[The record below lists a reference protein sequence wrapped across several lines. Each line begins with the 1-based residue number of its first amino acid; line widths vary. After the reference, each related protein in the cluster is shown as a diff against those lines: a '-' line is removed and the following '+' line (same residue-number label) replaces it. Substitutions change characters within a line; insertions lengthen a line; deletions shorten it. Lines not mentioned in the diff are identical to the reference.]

1 MDQRLPNWR
10 KKMQYIQPPWINYFF
25 SKVQVVKRSLYLS
38 SPYIKN
44 TIASFLYEILRSK
57 PDLNLSIKILTRI
70 KIQDLIEGASDLEA
84 FEKLL
89 EIDKLPG
96 IKAEVRCIS
105 NLHAKVYIFDEDS
118 AIVTSSNL
126 TPSGLK
132 SNIEYGIEIKDSTA
146 IQQMLNDMEAYWY
159 NAETLNMET
168 IKEIWKRM
176 QATESVVK
184 VDRIGPAPKNRSVTT
199 NPSIPIQG
207 AGKRLKSMG
216 QDIENAELDNLYAT
230 TSPTT
235 SRYPKKARVFISTSD
250 NLVDDEDAIG
260 NDNPSID
267 LERERFIEIESSYSE
282 FEENSVEQL
291 ISELK
296 DDNKKRRQRSRMH
309 LEALF
314 VLDGSCIEPYIVEL
328 SSANLNLCC
337 SLLKHLQNSRLAVQ
351 HLLRI
356 LNTAKDESGSLPVKV
371 LKSLNYI
378 APDTLFSFLCK
389 AVKEPLS
396 HNAKEHAIEELKN
409 AIVKLDLQDN
419 DSAIETLIDLTE
431 ETHLKV
437 RNAAYIALGQVG
449 SVKSID
455 YLRNSFKQAKRRKIP
470 LGTQMS
476 ILNGLIAAGIVP
488 NDELMFVRLT
498 YSPIVRFRS
507 ISIKALRQIGEKY
520 WERISTMAESDQ
532 NVEVRTQAAKTLVE
546 INATKAYKVLIKLKE
561 NEPDEK
567 LNKTIISLIHKAGE
581 KQLDEKQLL
590 KNAISGLQSTDSKVR
605 RKSVRILNKLKQ
617 VSAGQYLQTV
627 LSDED
632 GIVRAAAAEAL
643 GSIKDNLSV
652 PKLTEMLENDS
663 YDHARAAAA
672 KALGLI
678 GDKRAV
684 EAIVRGLKD
693 KNGYVRK
700 WCWNSIFKLR

>member
-1 MDQRLPNWR
+1 M
-10 KKMQYIQPPWINYFF
+10 
-25 SKVQVVKRSLYLS
+25 
-38 SPYIKN
+38 
-44 TIASFLYEILRSK
+44 
-57 PDLNLSIKILTRI
+57 TRI

-96 IKAEVRCIS
+96 INAEVRCIS
-105 NLHAKVYIFDEDS
+105 NLHAKVYIFDENS

-132 SNIEYGIEIKDSTA
+132 SNIEYGIEVTDSIA
-146 IQQMLNDMEAYWY
+146 IRQMLNDMEAYWHD
-159 NAETLNMET
+159 AEALTMET

-184 VDRIGPAPKNRSVTT
+184 VDRVGQAPEDRSLTA

-207 AGKRLKSMG
+207 IGKRLKPIG
-216 QDIENAELDNLYAT
+216 QDVEIAELDNLHAT
-230 TSPTT
+230 ISPTT
-235 SRYPKKARVFISTSD
+235 SRYPKKTRVFISTSGD
-250 NLVDDEDAIG
+250 FVEDGDAIS

-267 LERERFIEIESSYSE
+267 LGKERIIEIESSYSE
-282 FEENSVEQL
+282 LEENSVEQL

-296 DDNKKRRQRSRMH
+296 GDSKQRRKRARMH

-314 VLDGSCIEPYIVEL
+314 VLDRSCIEPYIAEL
-328 SSANLNLCC
+328 SNANLNLCC
-337 SLLKHLQNSRLAVQ
+337 SFLKHLQNSRLAVQ

-356 LNTAKDESGSLPVKV
+356 LNSAKTESGSLPVQV
-371 LKSLNYI
+371 LKTLNYI

-419 DSAIETLIDLTE
+419 DSAIETLIDLSE
-431 ETHLKV
+431 DTHLKV

-455 YLRNSFKQAKRRKIP
+455 YLRNAFKQAKRRKIP
-470 LGTQMS
+470 LETQMG
-476 ILNGLIAAGIVP
+476 ILRGLIAAGMTP
-488 NDELMFVRLT
+488 DDELMFVQLT
-498 YSPIVRFRS
+498 YSPLVRFRA
-507 ISIKALRQIGEKY
+507 ISIRALRQNGEKY
-520 WERISTMAESDQ
+520 WQRISTMAESDQ
-532 NVEVRTQAAKTLVE
+532 NVDVRTQAVRALVN
-546 INATKAYKVLIKLKE
+546 INTAEAQEVLIELKE
-561 NEPDEK
+561 TESDENLK
-567 LNKTIISLIHKAGE
+567 NTISSLIQRHEQSIKN
-581 KQLDEKQLL
+581 LLVDEEQLL
-590 KNAISGLQSTDSKVR
+590 QTAMSELQSTDCKTR
-605 RKSVRILNKLKQ
+605 RKSVKVLNKLKH
-617 VSAGQYLQTV
+617 VSAASSLRAA

-632 GIVRAAAAEAL
+632 GIVRATAAETL

-652 PKLTEMLENDS
+652 LTLTEMLENDS
-663 YDHARAAAA
+663 YDHAQAAAA

-684 EAIVRGLKD
+684 EAIIKGLKD
-693 KNGYVRK
+693 KSGYVRK
-700 WCWNSIFKLR
+700 WCWTSISKLR

>member
-1 MDQRLPNWR
+1 
-10 KKMQYIQPPWINYFF
+10 MQYIQPPWINYFF
-25 SKVQVVKRSLYLS
+25 SKIQVVKNSLYLS

-44 TIASFLYEILRSK
+44 TIATFLYEILRSK

-118 AIVTSSNL
+118 AIVTSANL

-132 SNIEYGIEIKDSTA
+132 SNIEYGIEIKDTTA

-184 VDRIGPAPKNRSVTT
+184 VDRIGPAPKNCSVTA

-207 AGKRLKSMG
+207 VGKRLKSMG
-216 QDIENAELDNLYAT
+216 QDIENADLDNLYAT

-235 SRYPKKARVFISTSD
+235 LRYPKKARVFISTSD
-250 NLVDDEDAIG
+250 NLVYDEDVIG

-267 LERERFIEIESSYSE
+267 LERERIIEIESSYSE

-296 DDNKKRRQRSRMH
+296 DDNKKRRNIARMH

-314 VLDGSCIEPYIVEL
+314 VLDNSSIMPYINEL
-328 SSANLNLCC
+328 SKANLKLCC
-337 SLLKHLQNSRLAVQ
+337 SFLKHLQDNRFAVR

-356 LNTAKDESGSLPVKV
+356 LNAAKTENGSLPFYA
-371 LKSLNYI
+371 LKTLNDI
-378 APDTLFSFLCK
+378 APDTLFSFLCEV
-389 AVKEPLS
+389 VKEPLS
-396 HNAKEHAIEELKN
+396 TNAKRHAIEELKN
-409 AIVKLDLQDN
+409 AIVKLNLHDN
-419 DSAIETLIDLTE
+419 DSAFEILKNLTE
-431 ETHLKV
+431 DIHPKV
-437 RNAAYIALGQVG
+437 RDAAYIALGQVG
-449 SVKSID
+449 NVQSLE
-455 YLRNSFKQAKRRKIP
+455 YLRNTFKQAKRLKIS
-470 LGTQMS
+470 LGAQMS
-476 ILNGLIAAGIVP
+476 ILKGLIAAGVTP
-488 NDELMFVRLT
+488 DDELMFVRLT
-498 YSPIVRFRS
+498 YNPLVRFRA
-507 ISIKALRQIGEKY
+507 IAIRALRQNGEKY
-520 WERISTMAESDQ
+520 WQRISVMAESDQ
-532 NVEVRTQAAKTLVE
+532 NVVVRTQAVRALVN
-546 INATKAYKVLIKLKE
+546 INAVEAYKVLNDLKE
-561 NEPDEK
+561 NESDENLK
-567 LNKTIISLIHKAGE
+567 NTISSLIQRHEQSIKN
-581 KQLDEKQLL
+581 LPVDEEQLL
-590 KNAISGLQSTDSKVR
+590 QTAMSGLLSTDCKTR
-605 RKSVRILNKLKQ
+605 RKSVKTLNKLKHISTTQ
-617 VSAGQYLQTV
+617 SLRDA

-632 GIVRAAAAEAL
+632 GIVRATAAETL
-643 GSIKDNLSV
+643 GNIKDNLSV
-652 PKLTEMLENDS
+652 FPLTEMLESDS
-663 YDHARAAAA
+663 YTHARAAAA

-678 GDKRAV
+678 GDNRAI
-684 EAIVRGLKD
+684 EAIFKGLKD
-693 KNGYVRK
+693 KSGHVRK
-700 WCWNSIFKLR
+700 WCWSSISKLR

>member
-1 MDQRLPNWR
+1 
-10 KKMQYIQPPWINYFF
+10 MQYIQPPWINYFF
-25 SKVQVVKRSLYLS
+25 SKVQVVKKSLYLS

-44 TIASFLYEILRSK
+44 TIATFLYEILRSK
-57 PDLNLSIKILTRI
+57 PDLNLSIRILTRI

-146 IQQMLNDMEAYWY
+146 IQQMLNDMETYWY

-184 VDRIGPAPKNRSVTT
+184 VDRIGPSPKNCSVTA
-199 NPSIPIQG
+199 NPSIPILG
-207 AGKRLKSMG
+207 VGKRLKSMG

-250 NLVDDEDAIG
+250 NLVYEEDAIG

-267 LERERFIEIESSYSE
+267 LERGRFIEIESSYSE

-296 DDNKKRRQRSRMH
+296 DDNKKRRQRARMH

-314 VLDGSCIEPYIVEL
+314 VLDGSCIEPYIAEL

-356 LNTAKDESGSLPVKV
+356 LNTVKDESGSLPVKV

-396 HNAKEHAIEELKN
+396 DNAKEHAIEELKN
-409 AIVKLDLQDN
+409 AIVKLDLKDN

-449 SVKSID
+449 GVKSID

-532 NVEVRTQAAKTLVE
+532 NVEVRTQAVKTLVE

-567 LNKTIISLIHKAGE
+567 LNKTIISLIHKG
-581 KQLDEKQLL
+581 DEKQLF

-617 VSAGQYLQTV
+617 VSAGQYLRTV